1 MVSYGSVAVVN
12 EHADAGGAVMSHE
25 TILVIDR
32 ESTPTTVATALT
44 ARGYRV
50 ITAHDGNEAVAAA
63 TNERPQ
69 LVVLNAVE
77 QNTDGH
83 RVCRQLKSDPA
94 TRDIR
99 VLMLTGKPTETD
111 TFWGMGRGADA
122 YLAEP
127 FVKDDLL
134 SRVNRL
140 I

>member
-1 MVSYGSVAVVN
+1 MSF
-12 EHADAGGAVMSHE
+12 EHADAGGDVMSHE
-25 TILVIDR
+25 TILVIDQT
-32 ESTPTTVATALT
+32 STPVATALT

-50 ITAHDGNEAVAAA
+50 ITALDGNEAIATA
-63 TNERPQ
+63 TNERPR

-77 QNTDGH
+77 PNMDGH

-134 SRVNRL
+134 SRVHRL